1 MGSTCREIGG
11 WVGAAA
17 AAAATAACF
26 VCASVGVIT

>member
-17 AAAATAACF
+17 AAAATAACLF
-26 VCASVGVIT
+26 VRQ